1 MKQGRVTAS
10 AAIRTSL
17 EALEVVRFGS
27 FDLFERARKAKAD
40 NTQFKLT
47 VDQNRLAKGVIKKL
61 SCRSTNNRK

>member
-1 MKQGRVTAS
+1 LKHF
-10 AAIRTSL
+10 
-17 EALEVVRFGS
+17 EALEVLRFGSFGS